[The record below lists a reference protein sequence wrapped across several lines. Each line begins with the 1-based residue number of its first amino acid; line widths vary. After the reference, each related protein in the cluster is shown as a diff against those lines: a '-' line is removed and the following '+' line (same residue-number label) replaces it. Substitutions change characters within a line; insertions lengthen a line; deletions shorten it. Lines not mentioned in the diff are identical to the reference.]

1 MATVTTNNQYYTD
14 IANAIRDKNGTQTQ
28 YMPSEMAAAITAISG
43 GGSQNNFGLSIPIDI
58 FWKKLFDPSKIIFSM
73 TTFFI
78 FLAPIMLKSDNVQVS
93 LYDFDY
99 LQNWENQNIDTS
111 MLPTYYQAIKSSIES
126 AQVSSPS
133 ELSNSTVSEVVELAQ
148 GIYSN
153 LGLDVSIVD
162 GACKLKEGDTDIIV
176 VNTNN

>member
-1 MATVTTNNQYYTD
+1 MAD
-14 IANAIRDKNGTQTQ
+14 IEIPIDAGTSKRLLTAGKYCDKN
-28 YMPSEMAAAITAISG
+28 ILVTASG
-43 GGSQNNFGLSIPIDI
+43 SGEEVQNNFGLSIPVNI
-58 FWKKLFDPSKIIFSM
+58 FWKNLFDPSKIIFSLS
-73 TTFFI
+73 TFFI
-78 FLAPIMLKSDNVQVS
+78 FLSPTMLKSDNVQVA

-111 MLPTYYQAIKSSIES
+111 MLPAYYQAIKSSIES

-148 GIYSN
+148 GIYNN
-153 LGLDVSIVD
+153 LGLDISIVD
-162 GACKLKEGDTDIIV
+162 GTCKFKEGDTDIIV

>member
-1 MATVTTNNQYYTD
+1 MAD
-14 IANAIRDKNGTQTQ
+14 IEIPIDAGTSKRLLTAGKYCDKN
-28 YMPSEMAAAITAISG
+28 ILVTASG
-43 GGSQNNFGLSIPIDI
+43 SGEEIQNNFGLSIPVNI
-58 FWKKLFDPSKIIFSM
+58 FWKNLFDPSKIIFSLS
-73 TTFFI
+73 TFFI
-78 FLAPIMLKSDNVQVS
+78 FLSPTMLKSDNVQVA

-111 MLPTYYQAIKSSIES
+111 MLPAYYQAIKSSIES

-148 GIYSN
+148 GIYNN

-162 GACKLKEGDTDIIV
+162 GTCKLKEGDTDIIV